1 MAQRKLFCQ
10 RGPVCYKISVAKEYL
25 LRDMRDILAH
35 KHFAKAFCYEN
46 FPNIVKGH
54 CSLLMRKLHGV
65 EDTLQKNKIQN
76 LKIASQTIDGLV
88 INPGETFSY
97 WRCVG
102 KPTAQK
108 GYLPGLVIAT
118 GSFRADIGGGCAS
131 LPI

>member
-10 RGPVCYKISVAKEYL
+10 CGPVCYKISVAKEYL
-25 LRDMRDILAH
+25 LRDIRDILAH
-35 KHFAKAFCYEN
+35 KHFAKQRTSN
-46 FPNIVKGH
+46 NLPNIVKGH

-97 WRCVG
+97 WWLWWAAHC
-102 KPTAQK
+102 AK
-108 GYLPGLVIAT
+108 GYLPGW
-118 GSFRADIGGGCAS
+118 
-131 LPI
+131 